1 MQIQGRFIYGLNYTF
16 MVTCSYKRQSYKAS
30 CKPLQGEFSLW
41 NFPVQT
47 LAKREV
53 AAYLI
58 SECLGWDLVPP
69 TVLRIE
75 DAPLGPGS
83 LQFFI
88 EHDPDH
94 HYFKFSSTEKKK
106 LPQVALFD
114 SLTNNADRKAG
125 HLLTDPDGELW
136 LIDHGLSFH
145 EDDKHRTVIWD
156 HAGQSILKDLLADTK
171 RMRSSLSEGDH
182 MYKAIEQYLTER
194 EIKAT
199 QERAKKLLT
208 GRFPSTPE
216 DRRVYPWPL
225 V

>member
-16 MVTCSYKRQSYKAS
+16 MVTCSYKRQSYKTS
-30 CKPLQGEFSLW
+30 CKPLQGEFSLLD
-41 NFPVQT
+41 FPVQT

-94 HYFKFSSTEKKK
+94 HYFKFLLTEKKK
-106 LPQVALFD
+106 LPQE
-114 SLTNNADRKAG
+114 
-125 HLLTDPDGELW
+125 P
-136 LIDHGLSFH
+136 
-145 EDDKHRTVIWD
+145 
-156 HAGQSILKDLLADTK
+156 IL
-171 RMRSSLSEGDH
+171 MENYG
-182 MYKAIEQYLTER
+182 
-194 EIKAT
+194 
-199 QERAKKLLT
+199 
-208 GRFPSTPE
+208 
-216 DRRVYPWPL
+216 
-225 V
+225 